1 MATKTTHMPTDIY
14 RLRAVRLLLL
24 VLGLTVL
31 GLAAVLYFVRR
42 NQAEAEALQQHSA
55 EVLRL
60 SERVIYFDE
69 VLTMS
74 AKMYA
79 AQGDARWQSRYQQHV
94 PQLDSALAQLKRLAP
109 NTFEMGFVQ
118 QTNVA
123 NQALIAMEGH
133 AFDLAK
139 GGRLAEAIATLDSPE
154 YELQKKIYSDNMLL
168 LRQQLQ
174 AGSDRLHQAHHQR
187 ITWLIAAI
195 FVLLPALALAY
206 WFTFRLLKNYLRHK
220 AQLERAILAQSRALK
235 ELNEEIKQ
243 HNEEIRV
250 QNAVLDEQSRD
261 LAQMNATKNKLFS
274 VIAHDLRSPFNEL
287 KGILFLL
294 DLDSV
299 TKEEM
304 HTMVGEVK
312 TRLGVLDQM
321 LTDLLQWAK
330 SQMSGASTLPQVID
344 LHGLVDQKID
354 LLAKVAAAK
363 SIALA
368 NTVPPEITVHAD
380 PNQLR
385 AILRNLMSNALK
397 FTPAQGEVRI
407 EATPGRDLVT
417 VAVTDTGLGMAPD
430 QLASLFANHLP
441 ATTRGTA
448 GEEGTGLGLLL
459 CKDFVEQNGGSI
471 WATSQPGQGSTF
483 YFTLLRA

>member
-1 MATKTTHMPTDIY
+1 MRTDIY

-24 VLGLTVL
+24 VLGLTVV

-42 NQAEAEALQQHSA
+42 NQAEAEALHQHTA

-79 AQGDARWQSRYQQHV
+79 TKGDARWQDRYQQHV

-118 QTNVA
+118 QTDVA
-123 NQALIAMEGH
+123 NQALIAMEGQ

-139 GGRLAEAIATLDSPE
+139 HGQLAEAIATLESPE
-154 YELQKKIYSDNMLL
+154 YEQQKQIYSDNMLR
-168 LRQQLQ
+168 LRQQLHADSEQ
-174 AGSDRLHQAHHQR
+174 LHQAHHQR
-187 ITWLIAAI
+187 IAWLIAAI

-206 WFTFRLLKNYLRHK
+206 FFTFRLLKNYLRHK
-220 AQLERAILAQSRALK
+220 AQLERAILAQSQELK

-261 LAQMNATKNKLFS
+261 LSQMNATKNKLFS

-287 KGILFLL
+287 KGILLLL
-294 DLDSV
+294 DMDSV
-299 TKEEM
+299 TREEM
-304 HTMVGEVK
+304 QTMVGEVK
-312 TRLGVLDQM
+312 NRLNVLDQM
-321 LTDLLQWAK
+321 LADLLQWAK
-330 SQMSGASTLPQVID
+330 SQMSGASTLPQVIN
-344 LHGLVDQKID
+344 LHTLVNQKVD
-354 LLAKVAAAK
+354 LLAKVATAK
-363 SIALA
+363 QIELTNQVAPG
-368 NTVPPEITVHAD
+368 VQVHAD

-385 AILRNLMSNALK
+385 AILRNLMGNALK
-397 FTPAQGEVRI
+397 FTPSQGEVRV
-407 EATPGRDLVT
+407 EANQGRDLVT
-417 VAVTDTGLGMAPD
+417 VAIKDTGLGMLPD
-430 QLASLFANHLP
+430 QLAQLFANHLP
-441 ATTRGTA
+441 NTTRGTA

-483 YFTLLRA
+483 YFTLVRA